1 MSKAFNQYFS
11 RYAESE
17 VDVLMQFESLLPDDF
32 SASNVVV
39 IPAYNETSAFIER
52 FLASSLSKTPVLM
65 VVVINE
71 PIVESLD
78 EFLIEVSPDSLVA
91 HSENMLF
98 QNYNKQ
104 QELHNYSISCGTVS
118 WKHDN
123 LTLVKVD
130 DNQAWLLV
138 VDRFTQGIDKEQ
150 GVGLARKIGS
160 DLSAYLIS
168 INRVK
173 QQWICSSDADAYLPD
188 DYFNALLSRNKKT
201 AVCCFNF
208 MHSSENESVH
218 QANFL
223 YETALRYYVAG
234 LHYAN
239 SPYAFFTIGST
250 LAFTAEVYAQA
261 RGFPKRSAGED
272 FYLLNK
278 LAKLGNVEFIEN
290 VIIKLEARTSQRVPF
305 GTGPAVQKILDLQK
319 NNQDYCYYHP
329 DLFTLLK
336 STLNSFSN
344 LWDYRNDLTSWFQQL
359 PTIISPSLI
368 EIGFESFVDKQ
379 KCNSKKQ
386 FDKQL
391 VVWFDAF
398 KTLKFIHSL
407 RANHYQDI
415 PLSLA
420 LSTAPFK
427 CQ

>member
-11 RYAESE
+11 HYAESE
-17 VDVLMQFESLLPDDF
+17 VDVLMQFELLLPDDF
-32 SASNVVV
+32 SVSNVVV

-52 FLASSLSKTPVLM
+52 FLDSSLSKDPVLM
-65 VVVINE
+65 VVVINS
-71 PIVESLD
+71 PIVESLGD
-78 EFLIEVSPDSLVA
+78 FLIEASPNSLVEYA
-91 HSENMLF
+91 ENQLS
-98 QNYNKQ
+98 QNNNSQ
-104 QELHNYSISCGTVS
+104 QLLHDYSISCGTVS
-118 WKHDN
+118 WHYDN

-130 DNQAWLLV
+130 GNKAWLLV

-188 DYFNALLSRNKKT
+188 DYFSVLLSRNNKT

-305 GTGPAVQKILDLQK
+305 GSGPAVQKILDLQK
-319 NNQDYCYYHP
+319 SNQDYCYYHP
-329 DLFTLLK
+329 ELFTLLK
-336 STLNSFSN
+336 STLYSFSN
-344 LWDYRNDLTSWFQQL
+344 LWEYRSDLTSWFAQL
-359 PTIISPSLI
+359 PTIINPALI
-368 EIGFESFVDKQ
+368 EIGFETFVEKQ
-379 KCNSKKQ
+379 RLNSKKQ

-391 VVWFDAF
+391 IVWFDAF
-398 KTLKFIHSL
+398 KTLKFIHNL
-407 RANHYQDI
+407 RANHFQDI

-420 LSTAPFK
+420 LSKAPFN
-427 CQ
+427 C

>member
-1 MSKAFNQYFS
+1 MPKAFNQYFT

-17 VDVLMQFESLLPDDF
+17 VDVLMQYESILPDEF
-32 SASNVVV
+32 FVENVLV
-39 IPAYNETSAFIER
+39 IPAFQETSAFIER
-52 FLASSLSKTPVLM
+52 FLVSTLSNEPVLM

-71 PIVESLD
+71 PIVVPIAEI
-78 EFLIEVSPDSLVA
+78 LIETSSKTVIEHP
-91 HSENMLF
+91 ENILSKSSNMQKAL
-98 QNYNKQ
+98 Y
-104 QELHNYSISCGTVS
+104 NYSISCGSVN
-118 WKHDN
+118 WQYEN
-123 LTLVKVD
+123 LTLIKVD
-130 DNQAWLLV
+130 LKDIWLLV
-138 VDRFTQGIDKEQ
+138 VDRFTQAIDKEQ
-150 GVGLARKIGS
+150 GVGLARKIGA

-168 INRVK
+168 INRIK
-173 QQWICSSDADAYLPD
+173 QQWICSSDADAHLPD
-188 DYFNALLSRNKKT
+188 DYFSALLSRHKKT
-201 AVCCFNF
+201 VVCCFNF
-208 MHSSENESVH
+208 MHRSDDESVH

-234 LHYAN
+234 LQYAG

-250 LAFTAEVYAQA
+250 LAFKVEVYVQA
-261 RGFPKRSAGED
+261 RGFPKKSAGED

-278 LAKLGNVEFIEN
+278 LAKLGNVEFVKD
-290 VIIKLEARTSQRVPF
+290 VIIILEARTSQRVPF

-319 NNQDYCYYHP
+319 SNQDYCYYHP

-344 LWDYRNDLTSWFQQL
+344 LWDYRNDLILWFQQL
-359 PTIISPSLI
+359 PIIISQALI
-368 EIGFESFVDKQ
+368 EIGFECFVEKQ

-420 LSTAPFK
+420 LSKAPFK
-427 CQ
+427 S